1 MNISRKYFLFGLGL
15 ILLSSFISQAEL
27 QHKAKYSPY
36 YHQKKSMFEKLP
48 DTTGEIIFLGDSI
61 TDGCNWTEL
70 FQDIRVKNRGI
81 SGDITDGIL
90 ARLSEVT
97 AAKPAKIFLM
107 IGVNDLA
114 IGKSVAEIV
123 TNIQIIVKKIGR
135 SSQKTQIYLQS
146 LLPVNPDL
154 GMFPDHTD
162 KTAEIM
168 EINKRLQVL
177 SEKYALVYV
186 DLFPA
191 FAGKDNKLKPAYTND
206 GLHLTGS
213 AYLLWRSQ
221 IKQYVK

>member
-1 MNISRKYFLFGLGL
+1 MTTKKIFISFGLGL
-15 ILLSSFISQAEL
+15 LLFLGLTAQE
-27 QHKAKYSPY
+27 QEQQTTKYSPY
-36 YHQKKSMFEKLP
+36 YHQKKSLFEKLP

-114 IGKSVAEIV
+114 IGKNATEIV
-123 TNIQIIVKKIGR
+123 ANIQKIVKKIQR
-135 SSQKTQIYLQS
+135 SSQKTRVYLQS

-154 GMFPDHTD
+154 GMFPNHTD

-191 FAGKDNKLKPAYTND
+191 FAGTYNKLKPAYTND

-213 AYLLWRSQ
+213 AYIMWKSL
-221 IKQYVK
+221 IEQYVK